1 MIARLEFDET
11 SRYEIG
17 TSCLICGETVPVDG
31 FDYHPKV
38 CEECKNAVMEVRI
51 LISELKKLRTGGND
65 GN

>member
-11 SRYEIG
+11 SMCEIG
-17 TSCLICGETVPVDG
+17 TSCLICGETVPLHGLDRP
-31 FDYHPKV
+31 PKV
-38 CEECKNAVMEVRI
+38 CEECKKAVMEVRI